1 MSKYA
6 LKVGQ
11 SAVERLTVL
20 DEIHAVTSSH
30 ILSGFSLPAQPRIL
44 DVGCGAGH
52 TTIRLARHFGPRSH
66 VVGIDREPSQI
77 DTSKREHPLP
87 NIEYRVG
94 DLEDYLEQLAEFDLI
109 YGRFVFG
116 HNRDCI
122 DLLGRIFA
130 NMQPGARLIFEE
142 PDIGTARTLVGTGI
156 IEEVEELYR
165 KLGHS
170 LGQNFS
176 SSLNL
181 ASEAVALD
189 AAAEIRF
196 VQPVVSRPRHK
207 KLYLLG
213 LKEVRDKYV
222 SQGIADGRALDDIE
236 RRLERE
242 VNDPLSL
249 IATARLI
256 QISLRKP

>member
-11 SAVERLTVL
+11 SAVERLAVL

-30 ILSGFSLPAQPRIL
+30 ILSGVSLPAPSRIL
-44 DVGCGAGH
+44 DVGCGVGH
-52 TTIRLARHFGPRSH
+52 TTIRLARHFGSQAH

-77 DTSKREHPLP
+77 DTSKRENPSP

-94 DLEDYLEQLAEFDLI
+94 DLKDYLEQLSGYDLI

-130 NMQPGARLIFEE
+130 NMRSGARLIFEE

-156 IEEVEELYR
+156 IEEGSLPKAWRFAWPEFFVEPELGER
-165 KLGHS
+165 G
-170 LGQNFS
+170 GCARQRRRDPFR
-176 SSLNL
+176 
-181 ASEAVALD
+181 
-189 AAAEIRF
+189 AAGDF
-196 VQPVVSRPRHK
+196 
-207 KLYLLG
+207 
-213 LKEVRDKYV
+213 
-222 SQGIADGRALDDIE
+222 
-236 RRLERE
+236 
-242 VNDPLSL
+242 
-249 IATARLI
+249 
-256 QISLRKP
+256 